1 MQICKLLLVSNLKMG
16 SQADKSVTDMQV
28 RAPML
33 VSDDKMCSQGVPK
46 IAKVSQHEPK

>member
-1 MQICKLLLVSNLKMG
+1 MQIHKLLVVSNFKMG
-16 SQADKSVTDMQV
+16 SQADKSVTDMQI

-46 IAKVSQHEPK
+46 MSQGEPR